1 MRWME
6 TRYIQISRKLI
17 HAKQR
22 AAALTPRVHLSP
34 APLDPEQ

>member
-6 TRYIQISRKLI
+6 TRHIQISRQLI
-17 HAKQR
+17 YAKQR
-22 AAALTPRVHLSP
+22 AAAFTPRVYLSP